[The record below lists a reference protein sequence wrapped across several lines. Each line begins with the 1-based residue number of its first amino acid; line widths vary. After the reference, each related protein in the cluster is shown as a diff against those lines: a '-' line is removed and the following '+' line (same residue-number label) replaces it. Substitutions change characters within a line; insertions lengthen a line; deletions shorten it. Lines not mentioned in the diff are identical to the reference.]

1 MLFSKKQIYQLMIP
15 LMVEQLLT
23 ITVGIADSMMVSVA
37 GETAVSG
44 VSLVDS
50 LNNLILSILTA
61 LATGGAVVSS
71 QYIGRR
77 DEKSACQAAG
87 QLLFT
92 TIVLALG
99 VSALMLAG
107 NEWLLRLIFG
117 KTEEDVM
124 SQAVTYFMI
133 IVLTYPFM
141 AIYNSA
147 AALFRSMGNSK
158 ISMQVSFVMNLIN
171 IAGNAILIFGM
182 KWGVA
187 GAAVATLFSRIVGSL
202 FLLVRIHN
210 PRYPLHV
217 SELRHLRP
225 QGRMIRRI
233 LSIGIP
239 GGMENGMFQL
249 GKILVLSLVSSYGTA
264 SIMANSVASNL
275 SMFMIIPGT
284 AVSLALITVVGQCIG
299 ADEIGQARTY
309 TKNLIWASTWMIG
322 VVSALIILLRPFLL
336 DIYHMSDAAYE
347 MSWTL
352 LMWHAVFGTLLW
364 PLSFNLPNTLRAGN
378 DAAFTMGISMV
389 SMWVF
394 RVGGSYLLGHYFQLY
409 GVWIAMFIDW
419 GVRITCFVIRYRG
432 EKWHS
437 KALI

>member
-37 GETAVSG
+37 GEAAVSG
-44 VSLVDS
+44 VSLVDA

-71 QYIGRR
+71 QYIGRK
-77 DEKSACQAAG
+77 DESSACQAAN
-87 QLLFT
+87 QLLFAT
-92 TIVLALG
+92 VILAVG
-99 VSALMLAG
+99 VSLLMLAG
-107 NEWLLRLIFG
+107 NERLLRLIFG
-117 KTEEDVM
+117 KTEELVM

-158 ISMQVSFVMNLIN
+158 ISMQVSLVMNLIN
-171 IAGNAILIFGM
+171 IGGNAILIFGL

-187 GAAVATLFSRIVGSL
+187 GAAIATLFSRIVGSL

-210 PRYPLHV
+210 PIYPVHV
-217 SELRHLRP
+217 SNLHRLRP
-225 QGRMIRRI
+225 QGKMIRRI

-239 GGMENGMFQL
+239 GGLENGMFQL

-264 SIMANSVASNL
+264 SIMANSVSSNL
-275 SMFMIIPGT
+275 SMFMIIPGN

-299 ADEIGQARTY
+299 AGEVKQARAY
-309 TKNLIWASTWMIG
+309 TRKLITASTVMMG
-322 VVSALIILLRPFLL
+322 LVSTFIIVLRPFLL
-336 DIYHMSDAAYE
+336 GIYNMSDAAYE
-347 MSWTL
+347 MSWQL
-352 LMWHAVFGTLLW
+352 LMWHAVVGTLLW

-378 DAAFTMGISMV
+378 DAAFTMGISMF

-394 RVGGSYLLGHYFQLY
+394 RVGCSYLLGRYFQLY

-419 GVRITCFVIRYRG
+419 GVRVILFMIRYRG